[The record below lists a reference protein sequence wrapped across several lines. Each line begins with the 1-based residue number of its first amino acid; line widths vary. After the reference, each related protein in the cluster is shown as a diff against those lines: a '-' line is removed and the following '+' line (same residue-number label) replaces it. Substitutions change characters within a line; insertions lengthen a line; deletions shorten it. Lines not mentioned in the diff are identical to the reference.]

1 MIVQRKLATDK
12 DKVLINAPSE
22 IDVEVRTIWQP
33 WLKKDCDFAVRYI
46 IPSRV
51 NIIRILEARQR
62 FSHEVEID
70 KEDGEMKLWTKMTFK
85 PRLIGRLSGKRN
97 TVIWRELDAAG
108 NAGNEKVSKSNKSR
122 KLNAAMIIN
131 SIKSK
136 FGKK

>member
-1 MIVQRKLATDK
+1 MIVQRKLGTDK
-12 DKVLINAPSE
+12 DKVLLNAPSE

-51 NIIRILEARQR
+51 NIIRILEAKQR

-70 KEDGEMKLWTKMTFK
+70 KEDGEIKLWTKMTFK
-85 PRLIGRLSGKRN
+85 PRLVGRLSGKRN
-97 TVIWRELDAAG
+97 TVIWRELEAG
-108 NAGNEKVSKSNKSR
+108 NGTGEKVSKSTKSP
-122 KLNAAMIIN
+122 KLSPGMILD
-131 SIKSK
+131 SIKLK